1 MKKIFIFCSLLFPI
15 FVNANSMDF
24 GSSLQECLS
33 FDSKNVTA
41 SGTGT
46 HNYCIKETCSNG
58 VWQSSFT
65 FNRNTLV
72 CSNGNTDFYYYTI
85 SSGCTNYVGT
95 CSTNNSIN
103 YCGIVVGYDCNKI
116 NNGSIYVP
124 KTTSTTSKTYVP
136 PTIKPTTKTTKRT
149 NTTKTTQKTTTT
161 TTTTTTTM
169 PVKDSN
175 SYLKSLKVEGYS
187 FEFIKEQ
194 LSYEIVVEKDI
205 KNLDITYETE
215 SDKASVTI
223 SNNQNIDIN
232 KPIIIK
238 VTAEDGSIKDYTIDL
253 KLKNLSNNTNVNIT
267 ISNYDFAF
275 DQSQYEY
282 DLKINKED
290 TVLVF
295 NIDLEDNNATYE
307 VEGNS
312 DLKDGSKIYVK
323 IIAEDETSNLYTF
336 NIIKDAEVKK
346 KSNAPIVIL
355 IILLLGIMGVVAFKF
370 IRRIIPAKEDEK
382 YDYE

>member
-1 MKKIFIFCSLLFPI
+1 MKKIFIFFIFLFPI

-24 GSSLQECLS
+24 GNSLQECLS

-46 HNYCIKETCSNG
+46 HNYCKRATCLNG
-58 VWQSSFT
+58 KWQPAFA
-65 FNRNTLV
+65 FNRETLV
-72 CSNGNTDFYYYTI
+72 CANGNTDFYYYTI

-95 CSTNNSIN
+95 CSTNNSIK
-103 YCGIVVGYDCNKI
+103 YCGVVVEYDCNKI

-124 KTTSTTSKTYVP
+124 RTTTTTTKKIIPPTVNPPTKTTKKTKTTR
-136 PTIKPTTKTTKRT
+136 TTKRT
-149 NTTKTTQKTTTT
+149 NTT

-169 PVKDSN
+169 PAKDSN
-175 SYLKSLKVEGYS
+175 SYLKSLMVKGYS
-187 FEFIKEQ
+187 FEFIKEK

-238 VTAEDGSIKDYTIDL
+238 VTAEDGSSKDYTITL
-253 KLKNLSNNTNVNIT
+253 KLKSLSNNTNVNIT

-275 DQSQYEY
+275 NQTQYEY

-295 NIDLEDNNATYE
+295 NIDLDDNNATYE

-312 DLKDGSKIYVK
+312 DLINGSKIYVK
-323 IIAEDETSNLYTF
+323 IIAEDKTSNLYTF
-336 NIIKDAEVKK
+336 NIIKDGEVKK